1 MQKKQHKKTFSLQL
15 ESSRNQRRVFFL
27 VQRMSVITIA
37 SAHLALSDGT
47 LCGGKYEIPRGTW
60 ILCNWRA
67 VMMDP
72 EVFQDPEAFR
82 PERFISQVREYAGT
96 L

>member
-1 MQKKQHKKTFSLQL
+1 
-15 ESSRNQRRVFFL
+15 
-27 VQRMSVITIA
+27 MSVITIA

-72 EVFQDPEAFR
+72 EVFQDPDTFR
-82 PERFISQVREYAGT
+82 PERFISQVREYAGVSWCEDT
-96 L
+96 RA

>member
-1 MQKKQHKKTFSLQL
+1 
-15 ESSRNQRRVFFL
+15 
-27 VQRMSVITIA
+27 MSVITIA

-72 EVFQDPEAFR
+72 EVFQDPDTFR
-82 PERFISQVREYAGT
+82 PERFISKVGVGY
-96 L
+96 